1 MYLKKNFIMN
11 SSRRQWLKKTT
22 AAVTALSI
30 APGLFATKR
39 ERYRANGIILLNSN
53 ENAYGPCAAA
63 IDAMRN
69 ALVNSNRYPD
79 DLIPLLKKQVADSWE
94 VKPENILMGA
104 GGSELLA
111 TMNLYSCV
119 NKGKM
124 VTAHPSFNSW
134 TRQAGALGMQVVQIP
149 LTADKKLDLPAMLS
163 AIDTETRMV
172 YVCNP
177 NNPSGTIIE
186 NATLRNFV
194 NECSKKCTVL
204 VDEAYTEY
212 DNIPSLKDMAV
223 TNKNVVVVKTFS
235 KIYGLA
241 GARIG
246 YAIGHADTISK
257 MGIFQLWPEVSVS
270 MATVAA
276 ALASLKDQIFVNDCK
291 EKTAHA
297 RQMCYD
303 TFKRLSLDYIPSHTS
318 FILFDVSTIHEAYMQ
333 QMKAKSIM
341 VQYRDF
347 FGGKWSRVSMGTLE
361 EMETFCSTLKNAA
374 G

>member
-1 MYLKKNFIMN
+1 MPDN
-11 SSRRQWLKKTT
+11 SSRRQWLKNTT
-22 AAVTALSI
+22 TVLAGMSI
-30 APGLFATKR
+30 APALFSTER
-39 ERYRANGIILLNSN
+39 ERYRSNGIILLNSN

-63 IDAMRN
+63 KDAMRN
-69 ALVNSNRYPD
+69 ALINSNRYPD
-79 DLIPLLKKQVADSWE
+79 DLVPQLKKQVAGHWN
-94 VKPENILMGA
+94 VGPENILMGA

-119 NKGKM
+119 NKGEM
-124 VTAHPSFNSW
+124 VTAHPSFNAW
-134 TRQAGALGMQVVQIP
+134 TRQAEALGMKVVMVP
-149 LTADKKLDLPAMLS
+149 LTVDKKLDLPAMFS
-163 AIDTETRMV
+163 AIDGETKMV

-186 NATLRNFV
+186 NATLRDFV

-212 DNIPSLKDMAV
+212 DDIPSLKDMAV
-223 TNKNVVVVKTFS
+223 ANKNIVIVKTFS

-246 YAIGHADTISK
+246 YAIGHSETISK
-257 MGIFQLWPEVSVS
+257 MSNFQLWPEVSVS
-270 MATVAA
+270 MASAA
-276 ALASLKDQIFVNDCK
+276 AAMASLKDQAFAKDCK
-291 EKTAHA
+291 EKTAQA

-303 TFKRLSLDYIPSHTS
+303 TFKRLSLDYVPSRTS
-318 FILFDVSTIHEAYMQ
+318 FILFDVTKINTAYTQ
-333 QMKAKSIM
+333 QMQAKNIM

-361 EMETFCSTLKNAA
+361 EMEIFCSILKSAA

>member
-1 MYLKKNFIMN
+1 MGSY

-22 AAVTALSI
+22 AAITCLTI
-30 APGLFATKR
+30 APGLFATQR

-63 IDAMRN
+63 KNAMSN

-79 DLIPLLKKQVADSWE
+79 DLVPLLKKQVADFWE

-104 GGSELLA
+104 GGSELLS

-119 NKGKM
+119 NRGKM

-149 LTADKKLDLPAMLS
+149 LTPDKKLDLPAMLA
-163 AIDTETRMV
+163 AIDSETRMI

-186 NATLRNFV
+186 NTLLRNFV

-223 TNKNVVVVKTFS
+223 ANKNIVVVKTFS

-246 YAIGHADTISK
+246 YAIAHQDTISK
-257 MGIFQLWPEVSVS
+257 MSNFQLWPEVSVS
-270 MATVAA
+270 MATAA
-276 ALASLKDQIFVNDCK
+276 AAMASLKDQAFAKDCK
-291 EKTAHA
+291 EKTAQA

-303 TFKRLSLDYIPSHTS
+303 TFKKLSLDYVPSHTS
-318 FILFDVSTIHEAYMQ
+318 FILFDVTRIHTAYMQ
-333 QMKAKSIM
+333 QMQSKNIM

-347 FGGKWSRVSMGTLE
+347 FGGKWSRVSMGTLD
-361 EMETFCSTLKNAA
+361 EMEIFCSTLKNAA

>member
-1 MYLKKNFIMN
+1 MD
-11 SSRRQWLKKTT
+11 SSRRQWLKKTS
-22 AAVTALSI
+22 AAITALSI
-30 APGLFATKR
+30 SPGLFASER
-39 ERYRANGIILLNSN
+39 ERYKTNGIILLNSN
-53 ENAYGPCAAA
+53 ENAYGPGAAA
-63 IDAMRN
+63 KDAMSN

-79 DLIPLLKKQVADSWE
+79 DLVPLLKKQVAEFWGVGS
-94 VKPENILMGA
+94 ENILMGA

-134 TRQAGALGMQVVQIP
+134 TRQAEALGMKVVMVP
-149 LTADKKLDLPAMLS
+149 LTPDKKLDLPGMLA
-163 AIDTETRMV
+163 AIDSETRMI

-186 NATLRNFV
+186 NTLLRNFV

-223 TNKNVVVVKTFS
+223 ANKNIVIVKTFS

-246 YAIGHADTISK
+246 YAIGHSDTIGK
-257 MGIFQLWPEVSVS
+257 MSNFQLWPEVSVS
-270 MATVAA
+270 MTTAA
-276 ALASLKDQIFVNDCK
+276 AAIAALKDQAFAKDCK
-291 EKTAHA
+291 EKTAQA

-303 TFKRLSLDYIPSHTS
+303 AFKKLSIDYIPSHTS
-318 FILFDVSTIHEAYMQ
+318 FILFDVSKIHTAYMQ
-333 QMKAKSIM
+333 KMQAKNIM

-361 EMETFCSTLKNAA
+361 EMEIFCSTLKSTV

>member
-1 MYLKKNFIMN
+1 MSEH
-11 SSRRQWLKKTT
+11 SSRRQWLRNT
-22 AAVTALSI
+22 ATAIAGMSI
-30 APGLFATKR
+30 APSLLATQR
-39 ERYRANGIILLNSN
+39 EKYRAAGIILLNSN
-53 ENAYGPCAAA
+53 ENAYGPCVAAKE
-63 IDAMRN
+63 AMRN

-79 DLIPLLKKQVADSWE
+79 DLVPLLKKQVADFWE
-94 VKPENILMGA
+94 VKSENILMGA

-149 LTADKKLDLPAMLS
+149 LAADKKLDLPAMLS
-163 AIDTETRMV
+163 AIDSETRMV

-186 NATLRNFV
+186 NTTLRNFV
-194 NECSKKCTVL
+194 TECSKKCTVL

-223 TNKNVVVVKTFS
+223 QNKSIVVVKTFS

-246 YAIGHADTISK
+246 YAIGHSDTISR
-257 MGIFQLWPEVSVS
+257 MSIFQLWPEVSVS
-270 MATVAA
+270 MATAA
-276 ALASLKDQIFVNDCK
+276 AAMASLKEQAFAKDCK
-291 EKTAHA
+291 EKTAQA

-303 TFKRLSLDYIPSHTS
+303 VFKNLSLDYVPSHTS
-318 FILFDVSTIHEAYMQ
+318 FILFDVTKIHAAYMKKMQ
-333 QMKAKSIM
+333 ENNIM

-347 FGGKWSRVSMGTLE
+347 FGGKWSRVSMGTIE
-361 EMETFCSTLKNAA
+361 EMQAFCSALKSTV